1 MRNKQ
6 NGATNKMPI
15 FSNGGGVNGIQYFM
29 TSPMFAA
36 FSA

>member
-15 FSNGGGVNGIQYFM
+15 FSNVGVKGIQYIM
-29 TSPMFAA
+29 TYPMFAA